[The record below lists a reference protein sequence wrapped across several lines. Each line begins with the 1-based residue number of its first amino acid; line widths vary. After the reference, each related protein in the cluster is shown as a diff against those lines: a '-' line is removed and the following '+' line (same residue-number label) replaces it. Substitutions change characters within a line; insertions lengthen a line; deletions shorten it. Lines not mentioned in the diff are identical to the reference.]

1 MALIEEVRERDGE
14 SESQTAREVRVARGK
29 AGKGMRER
37 TESDTLEGEV
47 GGGKGEVG
55 RTVVRGLR
63 RGQQNARNTAGTQN
77 EDRDK
82 PCLHQA
88 AISPVTI
95 KIIGYLDWKTTG
107 RAGCLRIVV
116 CIH

>member
-1 MALIEEVRERDGE
+1 MKIIFTAYVNKVNEIDKDNKFNKVKGYFARRAERSSAPGQDKE
-14 SESQTAREVRVARGK
+14 RQPRGK
-29 AGKGMRER
+29 RWEM
-37 TESDTLEGEV
+37 
-47 GGGKGEVG
+47 GGGTRDEAKATKRKEQG
-55 RTVVRGLR
+55 T
-63 RGQQNARNTAGTQN
+63 GTQN
-77 EDRDK
+77 EDQDK

>member
-1 MALIEEVRERDGE
+1 M
-14 SESQTAREVRVARGK
+14 
-29 AGKGMRER
+29 
-37 TESDTLEGEV
+37 LEGETD
-47 GGGKGEVG
+47 GKGEAG
-55 RTVVRGLR
+55 RTVVRG
-63 RGQQNARNTAGTQN
+63 QQNAWNMAGTQN

-107 RAGCLRIVV
+107 RAGCLWIVV

>member
-1 MALIEEVRERDGE
+1 MGNRNRRRRER
-14 SESQTAREVRVARGK
+14 RERLAERRGK
-29 AGKGMRER
+29 GGVRNRA
-37 TESDTLEGEV
+37 ESDMLEGETD
-47 GGGKGEVG
+47 GKGEAG

>member
-1 MALIEEVRERDGE
+1 M
-14 SESQTAREVRVARGK
+14 
-29 AGKGMRER
+29 
-37 TESDTLEGEV
+37 LEGETD
-47 GGGKGEVG
+47 GKGEAG

>member
-1 MALIEEVRERDGE
+1 MALIEEDRERDGE
-14 SESQTAREVRVARGK
+14 SESQTAREVREACGK
-29 AGKGMRER
+29 AGKGVRNR
-37 TESDTLEGEV
+37 AESDMLEGEA
-47 GGGKGEVG
+47 GGKGEAG
-55 RTVVRGLR
+55 RMVRGLR